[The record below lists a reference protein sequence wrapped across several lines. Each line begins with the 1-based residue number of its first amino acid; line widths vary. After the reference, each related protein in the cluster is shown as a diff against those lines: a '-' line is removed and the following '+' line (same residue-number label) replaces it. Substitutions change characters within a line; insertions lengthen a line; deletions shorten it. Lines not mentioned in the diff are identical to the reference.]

1 VSSFV
6 RKSQRPLLTTKATPQ
21 AVTYNTPQ
29 NHISEE
35 PSSKVT
41 FCSNFLRS
49 VLKQVRERPKRTSQL
64 LPLHKCQVS
73 RWLTKYLLV
82 LVSSSGY
89 EVSTPTSNNQSNP
102 SSRHFRHPSESQQR
116 RIKFRGN
123 LLSHFLR
130 YVLKHVR
137 ERTKSSTL
145 LAHLHRCQVSL
156 RPKPHRR
163 GLFILRP

>member
-1 VSSFV
+1 V
-6 RKSQRPLLTTKATPQ
+6 KSQRPLLTTKETPSG
-21 AVTYNTPQ
+21 VTYSTLPNPT
-29 NHISEE
+29 SEE
-35 PSSKVT
+35 PSSKVHAVP
-41 FCSNFLRS
+41 FFKICP
-49 VLKQVRERPKRTSQL
+49 KQVRERPRRTSQL
-64 LPLHKCQVS
+64 LPLPKCQVS

-116 RIKFRGN
+116 RIKFRGT

-145 LAHLHRCQVSL
+145 LAHLHKCQVSL
-156 RPKPHRR
+156 RPKPPRR
-163 GLFILRP
+163 GLLILRP